1 MKLFE
6 KLTDENFTMFA
17 MQCYDNPQCTSM
29 EEFMED
35 LRRFRYLKRLLRRYY
50 KNGELR
56 ERLILNHLIV
66 IFNIFG
72 FDNSVKML
80 EFKIDD
86 EYWPVLKTCLIY
98 NFRYIGYSER
108 HLTRSK
114 IVFSTIRPQP
124 INCNLGC
131 HCSRKRITITILRID
146 THVNRLP
153 FR

>member
-29 EEFMED
+29 EEFLED

-72 FDNSVKML
+72 FNNSVKML
-80 EFKIDD
+80 EFKIDL
-86 EYWPVLKTCLIY
+86 EYWPVLTFPSDAMRI
-98 NFRYIGYSER
+98 
-108 HLTRSK
+108 
-114 IVFSTIRPQP
+114 FSDVP
-124 INCNLGC
+124 IDMEVAQV
-131 HCSRKRITITILRID
+131 LRE
-146 THVNRLP
+146 L
-153 FR
+153 